1 MSKIR
6 IQFYSDDFKTE
17 NWSRELSDLGC
28 EVLKNPS
35 QRLKYFSNI
44 FWHARTLLKQ
54 YFLNKKVHV
63 FVFRYLND
71 SHYLRVSLE
80 YLMRDLVTVMVC
92 KALSIRTI
100 WFLHNID
107 RETKVH
113 YPFIS
118 RMRRTLVSY
127 ASDRVLVTDPH
138 LIEFALKYGIDEKK
152 LDWICFGIP
161 DKTLLDE
168 QNLSLRSKIEDFK
181 ISFYK
186 KGFKNVIV
194 GLCVSEP
201 AKKKTHY
208 LYADSIVG
216 PCNEPKDTC
225 VILVMI
231 GNYPEGDQYL
241 EAKQRV
247 KDSPFIL
254 YIEESFSV
262 NELYI
267 SDHIDFFYRSL
278 SDQSV
283 AYTLY
288 VACNLNKPIIT
299 HNIGA
304 LPLIVER
311 EKIGFV
317 LRDHKHEFS
326 DILISLTSWNSE
338 GNKNFLKER
347 SWRIA
352 AERMLDNIK
361 KAGVQPK
368 CG

>member
-17 NWSRELSDLGC
+17 KWSRELEDLGC
-28 EVLKNPS
+28 EVIRNPS

-54 YFLNKKVHV
+54 FFLSKKAHV

-71 SHYLRVSLE
+71 SNYLRISLE
-80 YLMRDLVTVMVC
+80 YLIRDLITVIVC
-92 KALSIRTI
+92 KVLNTRMI

-107 RETKVH
+107 RETKVR
-113 YPFIS
+113 YPLIS

-127 ASDRVLVTDPH
+127 ASDRVLVPDPH
-138 LIEFALKYGIDEKK
+138 LIEFALNYGIAEKK
-152 LDWICFGIP
+152 LDWICFGVP
-161 DKTLLDE
+161 DKAIQDE
-168 QNLSLRSKIEDFK
+168 QNLSLKNDIENFK
-181 ISFYK
+181 QSFYR
-186 KGFKNVIV
+186 KGFKNVVI
-194 GLCVSEP
+194 GLCVSAP

-216 PCNEPKDTC
+216 PCNDPENTC

-231 GNYPEGDQYL
+231 GNYPEGDQYHD
-241 EAKQRV
+241 AKQRV
-247 KDSPFIL
+247 KNSPYIL
-254 YIEESFSV
+254 YIEESFAV

-278 SDQSV
+278 SDQSI

-288 VACNLNKPIIT
+288 VACDLNKPIIT

-304 LPLIVER
+304 LSRIVER
-311 EKIGFV
+311 ENIGFV
-317 LRDHKHEFS
+317 LRDHPHELS
-326 DILISLTSWNSE
+326 DIIISLAAWNSE
-338 GNKNFLKER
+338 GSKNFLKER

-352 AERMLDNIK
+352 AERMLVNFK
-361 KAGVQPK
+361 KAGVQP
-368 CG
+368 